1 MKPITH
7 TTFKNTYT
15 VTDPDS
21 LVKLGE
27 VLNITD
33 DLYIIRSTYKRKH
46 YVGHSDKHPSGYEYS
61 YVGISR

>member
-15 VTDPDS
+15 VNDPNS

-46 YVGHSDKHPSGYEYS
+46 YVGHSDEHPSGS
-61 YVGISR
+61 